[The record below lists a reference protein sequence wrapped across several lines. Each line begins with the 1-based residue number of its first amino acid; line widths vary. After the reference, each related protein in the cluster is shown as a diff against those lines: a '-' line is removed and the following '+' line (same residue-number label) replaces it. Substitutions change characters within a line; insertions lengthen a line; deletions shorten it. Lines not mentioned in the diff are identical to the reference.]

1 MGILNEKKRIKFED
15 FYRKAWI
22 KQNLKDV
29 QEKPELKIRSHFK
42 SEKQIKKNPEPIVK
56 KKPLPKQAKI
66 INNMLS
72 EGKSPRQVAKFLYAN
87 LIPVLK
93 LRSGTNSTLFPFTPG
108 SFELIYFEFM
118 TDKLTK
124 TLKLNKL
131 GL

>member
-72 EGKSPRQVAKFLYAN
+72 EGKSPRQVANFLYENVKHITSLITQYN
-87 LIPVLK
+87 LPRK
-93 LRSGTNSTLFPFTPG
+93 
-108 SFELIYFEFM
+108 
-118 TDKLTK
+118 
-124 TLKLNKL
+124 
-131 GL
+131 

>member
-72 EGKSPRQVAKFLYAN
+72 GGKSPRQVAKFLYENVKHITSLITQYN
-87 LIPVLK
+87 LPRK
-93 LRSGTNSTLFPFTPG
+93 
-108 SFELIYFEFM
+108 
-118 TDKLTK
+118 
-124 TLKLNKL
+124 
-131 GL
+131 

>member
-22 KQNLKDV
+22 KQNLKAG

-72 EGKSPRQVAKFLYAN
+72 EGKSPRQVAKFLYENVKHITSLITQYN
-87 LIPVLK
+87 LP
-93 LRSGTNSTLFPFTPG
+93 RN
-108 SFELIYFEFM
+108 
-118 TDKLTK
+118 
-124 TLKLNKL
+124 
-131 GL
+131 